1 MLLVL
6 YKECY
11 WKFIKVVCKEFVKVG
26 GNMELNLIGFIDL
39 SKFELD
45 RYSRKDINDEEKKI
59 KLGDLKE

>member
-1 MLLVL
+1 
-6 YKECY
+6 
-11 WKFIKVVCKEFVKVG
+11 
-26 GNMELNLIGFIDL
+26 MELNLIGFIDL